1 MAICIGKLYDNP
13 MGLGVQSGTVHHF
26 QTNLTS
32 LCDFQQEWGDDSQWG
47 WSHQPGFYDVF
58 KLDPDHISRYLTL
71 ICNRLV
77 TLQDEFGKPVGRL
90 DKFLNERHFPAAPQE
105 EIEECKQQ

>member
-1 MAICIGKLYDNP
+1 MYTIFGQTHALCY
-13 MGLGVQSGTVHHF
+13 VQPSEWDDGSQGGTFFADCFLEVV
-26 QTNLTS
+26 T
-32 LCDFQQEWGDDSQWG
+32 CWSQ
-47 WSHQPGFYDVF
+47 QPGFYDVF

-77 TLQDEFGKPVGRL
+77 TLQDGFGKPVGRL

-105 EIEECKQQ
+105 EIDECKQQ